1 MKTLVILVL
10 SLLASSCATIINGT
24 TQKIP
29 VNSVPSGAR
38 VIIGETTVYK
48 TPTVIDLPRKENHTL
63 QFELEGYETETV
75 KVESVTSGAVMGN
88 LLLGGLI
95 GWGVDAASGGQYRL
109 VPESIHVSLRAIAN
123 KAPAKD

>member
-88 LLLGGLI
+88 L
-95 GWGVDAASGGQYRL
+95 DRKSTRL
-109 VPESIHVSLRAIAN
+109 NSSHGYISYAVFCL
-123 KAPAKD
+123 KKK